1 LLDQEVEALRASKAD
16 REGLGD
22 LFTEFGLRLK
32 NEFNLPDK

>member
-1 LLDQEVEALRASKAD
+1 LLDTEVETLRTDKAD

-32 NEFNLPDK
+32 NEFNLPEK